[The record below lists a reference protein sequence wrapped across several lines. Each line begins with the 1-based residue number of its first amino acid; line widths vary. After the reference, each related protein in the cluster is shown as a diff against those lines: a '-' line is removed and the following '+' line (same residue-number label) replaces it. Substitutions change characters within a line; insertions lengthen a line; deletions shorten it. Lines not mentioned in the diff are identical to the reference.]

1 MGADSMSLEGPS
13 RNAALSSAGY
23 LTHDQAVALLDAVAR
38 LLDAAETES
47 DPDGSHLTP
56 SQMPTLVAAMR
67 TVGID
72 PALIHA
78 YEETGVVVSEG
89 NEDLWS
95 ENDLRRWE
103 AAIEE
108 YRSHPAPFPA

>member
-1 MGADSMSLEGPS
+1 MSIEGPS

-23 LTHDQAVALLDAVAR
+23 LTHDQAIALLDAVAR

-47 DPDGSHLTP
+47 GPAGSHLTP
-56 SQMPTLVAAMR
+56 SWMPTLVAAMR

-72 PALIHA
+72 AALIHA

-89 NEDLWS
+89 SEDLWS
-95 ENDLRRWE
+95 ASDLRRWE
-103 AAIEE
+103 AAIEG
-108 YRSHPAPFPA
+108 YRGHRAPCPA